1 MKSEK
6 ELKEMSIQIRVQE
19 LKDESSEIID
29 RAVRKAEAL
38 FFLALALTIS
48 LSAVLAQVII
58 KGFDILSV
66 IILIFSLI
74 IEVRTIKEVMS
85 YESALVEEAKLAI
98 FVGKR
103 LEEKEREE
111 LIEKAEAAE
120 AARAAKAKEAEAKEA
135 EAKKSAP
142 KTRKPRTK
150 KTAEAS
156 KKASTK

>member
-6 ELKEMSIQIRVQE
+6 ELKEMSIQIHVHE
-19 LKDESSEIID
+19 LRDESSEIID

-66 IILIFSLI
+66 IILIFGFI
-74 IEVRTIKEVMS
+74 IEVQTIKEIMS
-85 YESALVEEAKLAI
+85 YESALVEGAKLAI

-120 AARAAKAKEAEAKEA
+120 AARAAKAKDA

-150 KTAEAS
+150 KSEAKADEKPS

>member
-6 ELKEMSIQIRVQE
+6 ELKEMSIQIHVHE
-19 LKDESSEIID
+19 LRDESSEMID
-29 RAVRKAEAL
+29 RAVRKAEA
-38 FFLALALTIS
+38 FFYLAIALTIS

-66 IILIFSLI
+66 IILIFGLI

-85 YESALVEEAKLAI
+85 YESALVEGAKLAI

-103 LEEKEREE
+103 LDETEREE
-111 LIEKAEAAE
+111 AIK
-120 AARAAKAKEAEAKEA
+120 KVKERD
-135 EAKKSAP
+135 AKKTAP

-150 KTAEAS
+150 KTAEADEKPS

>member
-6 ELKEMSIQIRVQE
+6 ELKKQAIEIHVLE
-19 LKDESSEIID
+19 LRDESGEMID

-38 FFLALALTIS
+38 FYLAIALTIS

-66 IILIFSLI
+66 IILIFGFI
-74 IEVRTIKEVMS
+74 IEVRTIKEIMT
-85 YESALVEEAKLAI
+85 YESALVEGAKLAI

-103 LEEKEREE
+103 LDETEREE
-111 LIEKAEAAE
+111 AIK
-120 AARAAKAKEAEAKEA
+120 KVKERDAA
-135 EAKKSAP
+135 EAKKTAP

-150 KTAEAS
+150 KSEAKADGKTS

>member
-6 ELKEMSIQIRVQE
+6 ELKKQAIEIHVLE
-19 LKDESSEIID
+19 LRDESGEMID

-38 FFLALALTIS
+38 FYLLIALTIS

-66 IILIFSLI
+66 IILIFGFV
-74 IEVRTIKEVMS
+74 IEVQTIKEVMS
-85 YESALVEEAKLAI
+85 YESALIEGAKLAI

-103 LEEKEREE
+103 LEEKESEE
-111 LIEKAEAAE
+111 LIGKAEAAE
-120 AARAAKAKEAEAKEA
+120 AARAAKAKAAE
-135 EAKKSAP
+135 KKSAP

-150 KTAEAS
+150 KSEAEADEKPN

>member
-6 ELKEMSIQIRVQE
+6 ELKAVAIEIHVQE
-19 LKDESSEIID
+19 LGDESSEMID
-29 RAVRKAEAL
+29 RAVRKAETL
-38 FFLALALTIS
+38 FYLAIALTIS

-66 IILIFSLI
+66 IVLIFGLI

-85 YESALVEEAKLAI
+85 YENALVEGAKLAI
-98 FVGKR
+98 FVGKC
-103 LEEKEREE
+103 LDETEREE
-111 LIEKAEAAE
+111 AIKKVKERDAKAAE
-120 AARAAKAKEAEAKEA
+120 KKA
-135 EAKKSAP
+135 AP

-150 KTAEAS
+150 KSEAKADGKPS

>member
-6 ELKEMSIQIRVQE
+6 ELKEMSIKIHVHE
-19 LKDESSEIID
+19 LRDESSEVVD

-38 FFLALALTIS
+38 FFLAIALTIS

-66 IILIFSLI
+66 IILTFGLI
-74 IEVRTIKEVMS
+74 IEVKTIQEIMS
-85 YESALVEEAKLAI
+85 YESALVEGAKLAI

-103 LEEKEREE
+103 LEETEREE
-111 LIEKAEAAE
+111 AIK
-120 AARAAKAKEAEAKEA
+120 KAKERDAKEA
-135 EAKKSAP
+135 KKTAP

-150 KTAEAS
+150 KSEAKADDKAG
-156 KKASTK
+156 KKTSTK